1 MKAKEKRRIPTFNRV
16 RSDKEDTM
24 RVCRVSCLVVIFMMM
39 SLSQQSFAQFT
50 KIWTGAGST
59 NNWSDPNNWEP
70 LPPGGSP
77 GVPTPSDNVLIPPGK
92 WVHLDTNATVHD
104 LFLEVDDFYFST
116 EFYIHDKHLTVEGD
130 FTVGNG
136 HGDGYPDIHLIM
148 YDSLGVVTI
157 KGTATF
163 GAPNSLAEGT
173 INFQGNLIQQHYGSA
188 FRPNPDFL
196 CVFNGAVP
204 QTVHITHTNTPN
216 HASILSSVKIHN
228 PVGVT
233 FETDI
238 QVVGQLTVENGG
250 KLIQADTLG
259 TYFDDFLPQI
269 DNGDYLV
276 ANTYP
281 NLLIMSQDRVVPA
294 TTHLIILPVHTLKLN
309 GHHLVVEGDLTV
321 SDDPYDWFEKHLVMT
336 NPADVLTVKGTATFG
351 ADSKLS
357 TGTINIRGDL
367 VQRYNSIS
375 FRPGGLLVFN
385 GSNPQTIT
393 FSHPNNSYPQ
403 NVSIYNQSGL
413 TLASNLEVAGSFDNF
428 GKIVVPESYRLKLR
442 GGSAVNH
449 EEGIIEGTGEI
460 NILSTTF
467 LNAGEISPGLS
478 PGILTIRGNY
488 PQDSTGVLNLELG
501 GLIPDSTYDRLN
513 ITGNALLDG
522 ALNITAINN
531 FTPSPGDSFRIMTYG
546 SLTNS
551 FVNVNIQNTGNITFE
566 TRYKTNALD
575 LITVEFVN
583 TPPAAA
589 DDWVSTPED
598 SAVTIPVLA
607 NDSDINGDVLFIQSI
622 AALPTSGTVSIDAGD
637 TTVTYKPS
645 ENFFGNDSFT
655 YVIGDGNGGT
665 DTANVFIEVL
675 SVNDHPVISYL
686 LPDTLH
692 LIPITSDT
700 LNIWEYVE
708 DIETADSLLIYQF
721 SAIPDTL
728 NFVYSN
734 TTGNIII
741 SASDPQ
747 FHGEALMFL
756 SVTDDS
762 GATALDSIMIV
773 VSPVTGIENNFE
785 DGVISREYVLM
796 QNYPNPFNP
805 TTQIKYAL
813 PQPVDVS
820 IIIYNSLG
828 QRVKT
833 LISQNQAAGN
843 YNVLWDATNDAGQ
856 KVGSGLYFYVLQ
868 AGEYRAVK
876 KMMLVK

>member
-1 MKAKEKRRIPTFNRV
+1 
-16 RSDKEDTM
+16 
-24 RVCRVSCLVVIFMMM
+24 
-39 SLSQQSFAQFT
+39 
-50 KIWTGAGST
+50 
-59 NNWSDPNNWEP
+59 
-70 LPPGGSP
+70 
-77 GVPTPSDNVLIPPGK
+77 
-92 WVHLDTNATVHD
+92 
-104 LFLEVDDFYFST
+104 
-116 EFYIHDKHLTVEGD
+116 
-130 FTVGNG
+130 
-136 HGDGYPDIHLIM
+136 
-148 YDSLGVVTI
+148 
-157 KGTATF
+157 
-163 GAPNSLAEGT
+163 
-173 INFQGNLIQQHYGSA
+173 
-188 FRPNPDFL
+188 
-196 CVFNGAVP
+196 
-204 QTVHITHTNTPN
+204 
-216 HASILSSVKIHN
+216 
-228 PVGVT
+228 
-233 FETDI
+233 
-238 QVVGQLTVENGG
+238 
-250 KLIQADTLG
+250 
-259 TYFDDFLPQI
+259 
-269 DNGDYLV
+269 
-276 ANTYP
+276 
-281 NLLIMSQDRVVPA
+281 
-294 TTHLIILPVHTLKLN
+294 
-309 GHHLVVEGDLTV
+309 
-321 SDDPYDWFEKHLVMT
+321 
-336 NPADVLTVKGTATFG
+336 
-351 ADSKLS
+351 
-357 TGTINIRGDL
+357 
-367 VQRYNSIS
+367 
-375 FRPGGLLVFN
+375 
-385 GSNPQTIT
+385 
-393 FSHPNNSYPQ
+393 
-403 NVSIYNQSGL
+403 
-413 TLASNLEVAGSFDNF
+413 
-428 GKIVVPESYRLKLR
+428 
-442 GGSAVNH
+442 
-449 EEGIIEGTGEI
+449 
-460 NILSTTF
+460 
-467 LNAGEISPGLS
+467 
-478 PGILTIRGNY
+478 
-488 PQDSTGVLNLELG
+488 
-501 GLIPDSTYDRLN
+501 
-513 ITGNALLDG
+513 
-522 ALNITAINN
+522 
-531 FTPSPGDSFRIMTYG
+531 
-546 SLTNS
+546 
-551 FVNVNIQNTGNITFE
+551 
-566 TRYKTNALD
+566 
-575 LITVEFVN
+575 VN